1 MTQISREYILRIQKK
16 QKGKTTV
23 SNNGG
28 GGGGGGASQAWV
40 DANYI
45 GKDFLAQAFTMS
57 KNGVVVTPNDTDT
70 GIDNVNVL
78 VAATMAGAV
87 TMGSTL
93 SVTGAT
99 TMTGAVTM
107 SSTLAVDGNITMGA
121 KLVAT
126 QEWTDNNYVSIGYFS
141 RLFHAYN
148 GNTAVNPNDLTTTID
163 NIKAMFGF
171 WTDFYISAL
180 GNGGQASSAIYL
192 SGLADVDVTGVQNGQ
207 ALVWNSTL
215 AKWVP
220 GTGGGGA
227 DMNTVWA
234 ALAAST
240 SEQINASHLATAL
253 SGYLPLVSTTPK
265 RLYNS
270 YGEWGWGFINNSGGS
285 TNSEVYFSHSGGYGI
300 YLRGYTIEN
309 NIYLL
314 QLYNRDSEV
323 LSVYSDGH
331 ILASGILYFNQPSNF
346 RRAGI
351 IGTYDPD
358 RAAAIWS
365 MGDSYQIASN
375 GLSFGNLYGAA
386 YAYFGAGYTFSGYS
400 KGHSFVWCQNG
411 TIYAALGNSIWSRG
425 GFIKEGSSSAY
436 VLTGDGGHALISGLS
451 VSYATSAG
459 SATTAGSASRLTGDT
474 SYTAWGQSFWSYGT
488 PNNVSGDMTNVGD
501 ICLNSSKRIYGT
513 SDIYIGDSNNSY
525 WVKCEDICSSQG
537 SSVWNIRRGGNA
549 TFANMLSNG
558 YVTALSDIRQKDV
571 IKDFALDVHAI
582 ANARMIKFTWKDK
595 RDELMHVGGVAQE
608 WQTILPESVT
618 ETEDGSLAMDYGVI
632 ALMSAISLARVTVN
646 HEQRIAQLENEII
659 RLKSLIK

>member
-1 MTQISREYILRIQKK
+1 MTQISREYILRLQKK

-107 SSTLAVDGNITMGA
+107 GSTLAVDGSITMGT

-141 RLFHAYN
+141 RLFKAYN

-253 SGYLPLVSTTPK
+253 SGYAKTYTSTGSSALNALQNAFSLVPK
-265 RLYNS
+265 DIATS
-270 YGEWGWGFINNSGGS
+270 
-285 TNSEVYFSHSGGYGI
+285 V
-300 YLRGYTIEN
+300 
-309 NIYLL
+309 LL
-314 QLYNRDSEV
+314 Q
-323 LSVYSDGH
+323 
-331 ILASGILYFNQPSNF
+331 
-346 RRAGI
+346 
-351 IGTYDPD
+351 
-358 RAAAIWS
+358 
-365 MGDSYQIASN
+365 
-375 GLSFGNLYGAA
+375 YGAA
-386 YAYFGAGYTFSGYS
+386 SMAIGWYLSGYGYS
-400 KGHSFVWCQNG
+400 EAYGGWFVSNYGAFPTWIGVSNG
-411 TIYAALGNSIWSRG
+411 TWYTCEFITSFNIGSQSVNYATSA
-425 GFIKEGSSSAY
+425 GSATHATSADSATTATSATSATNANY
-436 VLTGDGGHALISGLS
+436 ATSAGSATTATSATNAD
-451 VSYATSAG
+451 YATSAG

-513 SDIYIGDSNNSY
+513 SDIYIGDSNNSN
-525 WVKCEDICSSQG
+525 WVKCEDLCSSQG
-537 SSVWNIRRGGNA
+537 SSVWNIRRGGDA

-595 RDELMHVGGVAQE
+595 RDELVHVGGVAQE

-646 HEQRIAQLENEII
+646 HEQRIAQLENEIR
-659 RLKSLIK
+659 RLKLLIKTT